1 MNVFVAGASGAIGR
15 PLVAELVRRG
25 HAVTGMTRSDAGA
38 KALADLGAAVARVS
52 AFDAPG
58 LERAL
63 RESRAEVVIDQLTAL
78 PATQKEMAEAAAG
91 DRRLRLEGGGNLLRT
106 ARASGVRR
114 YVQQASAFF
123 LRPGAGLAD
132 ESEGLAVDA
141 SPRVAASARTYAELE
156 GRVLNAD
163 GVEGVVLRYGFFYGP
178 GTWYHPE
185 GAAAD
190 QIRRREV
197 PVVGNGEGVWSW
209 VHIEDAARATIESL
223 TAPPGVYHVVDD
235 DPSPVSTWLPAFAR
249 AVEAPPP
256 PVMSEQEARSAF
268 GEDAVYY
275 GTRLRGAS
283 NAKAKRVLGFAP
295 RRLEWLGTGGAL

>member
-1 MNVFVAGASGAIGR
+1 VFVAGASGAIGR

-38 KALADLGAAVARVS
+38 AALAGLGAAVARVS

-63 RESRAEVVIDQLTAL
+63 RESKAEVVIDELTAL
-78 PATQKEMAEAAAG
+78 PRSPADMAAAAEG
-91 DRRLRLEGGGNLLRT
+91 DRRLRLGGGGNLLSA
-106 ARASGVRR
+106 ARAFGARR
-114 YVQQASAFF
+114 YIQQASGFF
-123 LRPGAGLAD
+123 LRPGPGLGD

-156 GRVLNAD
+156 ARLLGAGD
-163 GVEGVVLRYGFFYGP
+163 IEGVALRYGFYYGP
-178 GTWYHPE
+178 GTWYHPTD
-185 GAAAD
+185 AAAD
-190 QIRRREV
+190 QARKRELAV
-197 PVVGNGEGVWSW
+197 IGAGEGVWSW
-209 VHIEDAARATIESL
+209 VHIEDAAVATVEAL

-249 AVEAPPP
+249 AVGAPPP
-256 PVMSEQEARSAF
+256 PTVSERGARAAF

-283 NAKAKRVLGFAP
+283 NAKAKRTFGFAP
-295 RRLEWLGTGGAL
+295 QRLGWLDT